1 MTEYSEKRDF
11 QRMSLDSS
19 LEYQIENDTNT
30 YQGTVKNLSAKGV
43 LFASEKAVEVGKN
56 VIIKLTPVNNITP
69 PMSADVNITR
79 CDKIS
84 DSEFDVAGS
93 ILQIK

>member
-11 QRMSLDSS
+11 QRMTLDST
-19 LEYQIENDTNT
+19 LEYQMENDSNT

-43 LFASEKAVEVGKN
+43 LFSTTEEVPLDKN

-69 PMSADVNITR
+69 PMSADVKITR
-79 CDKIS
+79 CDKVS
-84 DSEFDVAGS
+84 DNEFQVAGS